1 MRSGERPFP
10 RMRRVNAIVWE
21 VLAAEVHGLSDPR
34 LSGVTITGVD
44 TSRDLRRAVVFFSAA
59 DMSRLEETGSGLT
72 SAAGRLQALLASQV
86 RLKYTPRLVFPTR
99 PGSDR
104 RVEDR
109 EPTPGCLTIGLAR
122 RRMSGPGETVRADPA
137 GGRDN
142 SRLQVTGRGL
152 S

>member
-44 TSRDLRRAVVFFSAA
+44 TSRDLRRAVVFFSGA
-59 DMSRLEETGSGLT
+59 DMSRLEEAGSGLT

-86 RLKYTPRLVFPTR
+86 RLKYTPRLEFR
-99 PGSDR
+99 PDQG
-104 RVEDR
+104 V
-109 EPTPGCLTIGLAR
+109 IGGLKIESLLRGASPSVPR
-122 RRMSGPGETVRADPA
+122 GEE
-137 GGRDN
+137 
-142 SRLQVTGRGL
+142 
-152 S
+152 

>member
-86 RLKYTPRLVFPTR
+86 RLKYTPRLVFR
-99 PGSDR
+99 PDQG
-104 RVEDR
+104 V
-109 EPTPGCLTIGLAR
+109 IGGLKIESLLRGASPSVWR
-122 RRMSGPGETVRADPA
+122 GEE
-137 GGRDN
+137 
-142 SRLQVTGRGL
+142 
-152 S
+152 